1 MFTSSLSILLV
12 SSLYISSAFAF
23 RIPASILS
31 QNRLQKFAHT
41 GIKSKTLLKLNEI
54 ENEVSDRTLTTEEE
68 EDNLL
73 IERLNAEI
81 MLESG
86 VELDQL
92 INPSKV
98 VNLERDLFQLNKQ
111 IKLTTDVSEIAEIQ
125 KVIDKKSATLIV
137 EKRGVMRGWLKNLFV
152 GQSVLA
158 GGGSLAI
165 VYQVIPT
172 ELPIQVLGF
181 WMWWLFIIPSLRARK
196 PKSPEKEALDIAFL
210 LSPVVSLI
218 MPSLTKDTAIIWWAN
233 AVAVAGC
240 YAFAYLKP
248 KEEGEDKSLVPEFIS
263 KGIKALDYGS
273 GKERGERK

>member
-31 QNRLQKFAHT
+31 KNRLQNFAHT
-41 GIKSKTLLKLNEI
+41 GIKSKTLLKLNDNEI
-54 ENEVSDRTLTTEEE
+54 ENEVSDRILTTEE

-158 GGGSLAI
+158 GNDS
-165 VYQVIPT
+165 
-172 ELPIQVLGF
+172 
-181 WMWWLFIIPSLRARK
+181 
-196 PKSPEKEALDIAFL
+196 
-210 LSPVVSLI
+210 
-218 MPSLTKDTAIIWWAN
+218 
-233 AVAVAGC
+233 
-240 YAFAYLKP
+240 
-248 KEEGEDKSLVPEFIS
+248 
-263 KGIKALDYGS
+263 
-273 GKERGERK
+273 